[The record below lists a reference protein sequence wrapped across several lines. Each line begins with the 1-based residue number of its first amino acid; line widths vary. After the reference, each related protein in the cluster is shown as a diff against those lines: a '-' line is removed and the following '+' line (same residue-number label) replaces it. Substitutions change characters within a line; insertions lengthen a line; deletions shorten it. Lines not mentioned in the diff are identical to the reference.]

1 VIVPI
6 AANPELSR
14 GSPQWFYPLIKYNST
29 CALCQMVPS
38 APIHTYELPTYQV
51 WEQTQDTMP

>member
-29 CALCQMVPS
+29 YALCQMVPS
-38 APIHTYELPTYQV
+38 APIRTYEQGPFQ
-51 WEQTQDTMP
+51 